1 MKYDKIVEI
10 SKERSRQNTETA
22 IRAIEEMLR
31 EGEWITVA
39 QLTTKTKLSKT
50 IFYRNKDVRKVLED
64 ARYRQQCML
73 KTNLDS
79 VIEIEN
85 LQEKLRRLNLEM
97 VKLRS
102 ENQELQLINRNLQR
116 ENSIFERNIS
126 EDGRYEIR

>member
-116 ENSIFERNIS
+116 EIVFLK
-126 EDGRYEIR
+126 EI

>member
-10 SKERSRQNTETA
+10 SKERSRQNTEVA
-22 IRAIEEMLR
+22 LRAIEEMLR

-39 QLTTKTKLSKT
+39 ELAKRTKLSKT
-50 IFYRNKDVRKVLED
+50 IFYRNSEIRASLDD

-79 VIEIEN
+79 VMEIED

-116 ENSIFERNIS
+116 EIVFLK
-126 EDGRYEIR
+126 EI

>member
-10 SKERSRQNTETA
+10 TKERSRQNTETA

-64 ARYRQQCML
+64 ARYRQQCMI

-79 VIEIEN
+79 VIEIED
-85 LQEKLRRLNLEM
+85 LQEKLRKVNLQ
-97 VKLRS
+97 VIKLKS
-102 ENQELQLINRNLQR
+102 EKQELSAMNKELQR
-116 ENSIFERNIS
+116 KIEVMKLQ
-126 EDGRYEIR
+126 